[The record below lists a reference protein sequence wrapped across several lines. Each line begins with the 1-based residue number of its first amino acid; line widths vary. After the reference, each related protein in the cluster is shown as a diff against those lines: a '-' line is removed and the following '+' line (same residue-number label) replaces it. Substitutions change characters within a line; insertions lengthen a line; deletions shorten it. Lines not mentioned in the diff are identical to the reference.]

1 MAFDIP
7 NHPGTYSERYS
18 SLGNFLFPFFFF
30 LTVSKKKNPKIVNMV
45 NKNGS
50 KYVEIAPR
58 VECKGM
64 DHLEEYFHDIIEQGG
79 EGIILRDPSA
89 PYKPGRSPGYLKHK
103 VR

>member
-1 MAFDIP
+1 MQ
-7 NHPGTYSERYS
+7 
-18 SLGNFLFPFFFF
+18 
-30 LTVSKKKNPKIVNMV
+30 IVNYV
-45 NKNGS
+45 NSEKKT

-89 PYKPGRSPGYLKHK
+89 PYKPGRSTGYLKHK
-103 VR
+103 VCDIFF